1 MFRVGL
7 TGGIGCGKSVAA
19 TYFAA
24 LDVPIIDTDVIAH
37 RLTGD
42 GGEALPAIQ
51 ASFGDAVLQADGT
64 LNRANMRH
72 RIFSNAL
79 ERKKL
84 EAILHPLIL
93 QSVRQ
98 QLQAFAHAPYVLV
111 VIPLLLNT
119 DHYQDLIDRVLV
131 VDCPETQQ
139 ISRVKERSGLSTA
152 EIEAIMAAQPNRS
165 ALLAGA
171 DDVLTN
177 TGDLAFLQQQ
187 IAPLHH
193 KYLELSRKQL

>member
-1 MFRVGL
+1 MLRVGL
-7 TGGIGCGKSVAA
+7 TGGIGCGKSVVA

-24 LDVPIIDTDVIAH
+24 LDIPIIDTDVIAH
-37 RLTGD
+37 RLTGT

-51 ASFGDAVLQADGT
+51 ACFGDAVLQVDGT
-64 LNRANMRH
+64 LSRANMRH
-72 RIFSNAL
+72 RIFSNVL

-84 EAILHPLIL
+84 EAIVHPLIL
-93 QSVRQ
+93 QDVRQ
-98 QLQAFAHAPYVLV
+98 QLQTFTHSPYVLV
-111 VIPLLLNT
+111 VIPLLLST
-119 DHYQDLIDRVLV
+119 DHYQNLIDRVLV
-131 VDCPETQQ
+131 VDCSETQQ
-139 ISRVKERSGLSTA
+139 IARVKERSALSTT
-152 EIEAIMAAQPNRS
+152 EIKDIMAVQPNRS

-177 TGDLAFLQQQ
+177 TGNLAFLKQQ